1 LMQPDD
7 RGKTVIGADEPLAAQ
22 PEHAALVAI
31 GSNLILTIFK
41 FLLASLTGSLALLA
55 EAFHSFSDI
64 GSSLMVFLVL
74 RAERVNDRRSQLVFS
89 WLPGWNPQR
98 MAALL
103 IGLFLVVVAGSIFSK
118 VFSPAPLSLAYPV
131 PVALALLALAL
142 LSFLLSRFEQF
153 VGEKHDSTALVADG
167 LHARVDMFGTLL
179 VSLALL
185 GESVSLAVDRL
196 AAGVISLLILAQAI
210 QVFVTVAR
218 DYVSKE
224 QKELYLYPRFLLELS
239 RGTYPRVRRSVYDWV
254 GARIR
259 IAPDAPEL
267 DRQVGRALLVAGSA
281 ILIAGYVATGLF
293 KVEAY
298 QQAMVERF
306 GRPLEPHALGPG
318 LHYRLPWPV
327 DRARKVDTDR
337 VMRLV
342 VGSEIVPDSQ
352 VLLWT
357 NLHYIQEFNVL
368 SAENIFMD
376 VSLIVEYRIG
386 DAYAYLYS
394 ARSPELVLREIAYE
408 VLVHAMAE
416 RFFFQ
421 LVTAERDEVE
431 KLILGRIETELT
443 PLSSGLKLMSV
454 NLRDLHPPTAVAL
467 EFEDVVGATI
477 DYETYINEARG
488 YSNELLPRA
497 RGQAEVM
504 VAQATARRKSTRL
517 RGQGESARFLAVW
530 GECSKEPQLCR
541 RRLLLETLE
550 TTLAGKE
557 KYIVPPEAV
566 DGAIDLFLIAD
577 TPETERSGDEAAAA
591 LPATRR

>member
-1 LMQPDD
+1 MQPDD
-7 RGKTVIGADEPLAAQ
+7 PGEKAMGTDEALARQ

-31 GSNLILTIFK
+31 GSNLILTVSK
-41 FLLASLTGSLALLA
+41 FLLASVTGSLALLA

-64 GSSLMVFLVL
+64 GSSVMVFLVL
-74 RAERVNDRRSQLVFS
+74 RAERVNDRHSQLIFS
-89 WLPGWNPQR
+89 RLPGWSPQR
-98 MAALL
+98 ITALL

-118 VFSPAPLSLAYPV
+118 VFSPARLSLAYPV
-131 PVALALLALAL
+131 PVALALLVLAL

-167 LHARVDMFGTLL
+167 FHSRVDMFGTLL

-185 GESVSLAVDRL
+185 GESLSLAVDRM
-196 AAGVISLLILAQAI
+196 AAGVISFLILAQAI

-224 QKELYLYPRFLLELS
+224 QKDPYLYPRFLLELS
-239 RGTYPRVRRSVYDWV
+239 RGTYPRVRKSLYDWV

-267 DRQVGRALLVAGSA
+267 EPQVGRVLLVAGSA
-281 ILIAGYVATGLF
+281 IIIAGYVATGLF

-298 QQAMVERF
+298 QQAIVERF

-342 VGSEIVPDSQ
+342 VGSEIAPGSE

-376 VSLIVEYRIG
+376 VGLVVEYRIC

-394 ARSPELVLREIAYE
+394 TRNPELVLREIAYE
-408 VLVHAMAE
+408 VLVQAMAE
-416 RFFFQ
+416 RIFFQ
-421 LVTAERDEVE
+421 LVTADRDEVE
-431 KLILGRIETELT
+431 KLILGRIDTELA
-443 PLSSGLKLMSV
+443 PLSSGLELMSV

-504 VAQATARRKSTRL
+504 VEEAKARRKSTRL
-517 RGQGESARFLAVW
+517 RGQGESERFLAVW
-530 GECSKEPQLCR
+530 GECSKEPQLCH

-577 TPETERSGDEAAAA
+577 TPEAERSGDEAAAT
-591 LPATRR
+591 LPAARR